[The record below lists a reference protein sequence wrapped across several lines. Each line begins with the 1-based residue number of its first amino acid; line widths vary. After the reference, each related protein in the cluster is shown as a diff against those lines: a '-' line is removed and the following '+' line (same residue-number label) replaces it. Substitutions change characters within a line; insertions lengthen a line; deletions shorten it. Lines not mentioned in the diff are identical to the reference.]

1 MLPRHPH
8 ARAASAAASLYAKL
22 AVLGVVSA
30 VVASTACGGGSYSGP
45 APGTVARTPLV
56 HRATADACPMPT
68 GAAPSMGTADGGTT
82 PGGGACQTNAD
93 CTSGRNG
100 RCTRIGNGLEQCV
113 YDACYSDAECSAAD
127 GGAAGA
133 GGGGGA
139 GGGACACNG
148 GNGGNNVCLSGGC
161 RVDGDC
167 GAGGFC
173 SPTLGS
179 CGHYNTP
186 EAYYCHTADDE
197 CVDDQ
202 DCATDGSPRG
212 YCAYETTVGHWKC
225 STSECTG

>member
-1 MLPRHPH
+1 MLPRHS
-8 ARAASAAASLYAKL
+8 RASSPGSSFYAKL
-22 AVLGVVSA
+22 AVLGFASA
-30 VVASTACGGGSYSGP
+30 VVASSATACGGGSYAGA
-45 APGTVARTPLV
+45 APGSTARTPLV
-56 HRATADACPMPT
+56 HRATASACPMAT
-68 GAAPSMGTADGGTT
+68 GAAPSMGTAGGGTS
-82 PGGGACQTNAD
+82 PGGAGGACQTNAD

-127 GGAAGA
+127 AGTGAP
-133 GGGGGA
+133 
-139 GGGACACNG
+139 GGACACNG

-179 CGHYNTP
+179 CGHYNKA
-186 EAYYCHTADDE
+186 EAYYCHTSEDE

-202 DCATDGSPRG
+202 DCMTDGSTRG